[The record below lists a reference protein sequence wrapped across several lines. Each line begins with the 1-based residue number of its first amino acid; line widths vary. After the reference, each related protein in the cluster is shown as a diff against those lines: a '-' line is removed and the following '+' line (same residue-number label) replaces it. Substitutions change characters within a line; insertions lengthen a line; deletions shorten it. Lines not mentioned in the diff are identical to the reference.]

1 MKKWQLVGTTVLSA
15 SVLLGACGGGNSN
28 GSGSGDEGKD
38 LKGEAKGEGSS
49 TVAPIVEKLNEKW
62 AKDHPNATISSG
74 QAGTG
79 AGFEKFIAGETDFSQ
94 ASRPIKDE
102 EKQKLEDKGIKYK
115 EFKIAQDGVTVA
127 VNKDNDFVKE
137 LSKDQ
142 LKKIYS
148 GEAKTWKDV
157 DSSYPDKEIKAF
169 SPNSSHGTYDF
180 FEEEVMDKGD
190 IKAEKNGDTNVIVQ
204 SVEKNKEGIG
214 YFGYSFYEQNKDK
227 LKAVKIKD
235 DKGKATEPK
244 KDSIKDGSYAL
255 SRPLFLYVKEKS
267 LKDNDV
273 MREFI
278 KFTLED
284 KGKAAED
291 AGYVASPDKVYKDEL
306 KELDKYGKKDSD
318 KK

>member
-1 MKKWQLVGTTVLSA
+1 MKKWQLVGTTVLGA
-15 SVLLGACGGGNSN
+15 SVLLGACGGGDSS
-28 GSGSGDEGKD
+28 GSGSGDGKD

-102 EKQKLEDKGIKYK
+102 EKQKLEDKDIKYK

-142 LKKIYS
+142 LKKIYN

-157 DSSYPDKEIKAF
+157 NSSWPDKKIKAF

-180 FEEEVMDKGD
+180 FEEEVMDKED

-214 YFGYSFYEQNKDK
+214 YFGYNFYEQNKDK
-227 LKAVKIKD
+227 LKEVKIKD
-235 DKGKATEPK
+235 DKGKTTEPTK
-244 KDSIKDGSYAL
+244 KTIKDGSYAL
-255 SRPLFLYVKEKS
+255 SRSLFLYVKEKS

-284 KGKAAED
+284 KGKSAED
-291 AGYVASPDKVYKDEL
+291 AGYVASPDKTYKDEL
-306 KELDKYGKKDSD
+306 KDLKKYDKKSD
-318 KK
+318 K